1 MGNGQL
7 DLDKILKYLVR
18 ADPVLKSIVKVIPKL
33 TFSYREPNF
42 KGLARIIINQQ
53 LSGAASRS
61 IFSRLKN
68 TLGENNI
75 SPNAI
80 SSLSSAVL
88 RGCGIS
94 RSKTVYL
101 QGLSKFFI
109 ENSEFLNE
117 LKQKDSESVIEE
129 LKRIKGI
136 GEWSSRIF
144 ALFYLRHPDIFA
156 VEDTS
161 VYKAIEKL
169 YGEGST
175 STQNSL
181 DQITNKWVPFRSV
194 ACVLFWRWI
203 DCGMPDL

>member
-1 MGNGQL
+1 
-7 DLDKILKYLVR
+7 
-18 ADPVLKSIVKVIPKL
+18 
-33 TFSYREPNF
+33 
-42 KGLARIIINQQ
+42 
-53 LSGAASRS
+53 
-61 IFSRLKN
+61 
-68 TLGENNI
+68 
-75 SPNAI
+75 
-80 SSLSSAVL
+80 
-88 RGCGIS
+88 
-94 RSKTVYL
+94 
-101 QGLSKFFI
+101 GLSKFFI

-156 VEDTS
+156 IGDTS

-169 YGEGST
+169 YGEGSA

-181 DQITNKWVPFRSV
+181 DQITNKWVPFRST